1 LKKGGR
7 KRIERKWPFFFEE
20 EEDRTRGR
28 ARDRRTREF
37 RISQGKRV
45 VFHSKS
51 DQEEGRKSIS
61 PTPTS
66 LTLFSFGW
74 DNFD

>member
-1 LKKGGR
+1 MKKRGR
-7 KRIERKWPFFFEE
+7 KRIERKWPFFLG
-20 EEDRTRGR
+20 EEDRTRGKL
-28 ARDRRTREF
+28 E
-37 RISQGKRV
+37 IEGLENSESKGKRV

-66 LTLFSFGW
+66 LTLLSFGW